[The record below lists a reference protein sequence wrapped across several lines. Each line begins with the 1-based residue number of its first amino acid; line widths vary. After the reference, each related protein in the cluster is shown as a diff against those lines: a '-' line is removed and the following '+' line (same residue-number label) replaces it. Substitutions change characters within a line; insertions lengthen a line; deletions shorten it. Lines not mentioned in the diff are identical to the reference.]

1 MAALQE
7 QQATAAQRRYQ
18 AKLRELERLVGRLER
33 EGVAR
38 ARAIL
43 EQVRQEV
50 IAELHNTPP
59 ERFRTFFLKE
69 LQRSLDQRLAS
80 LERRLRDE
88 LAPKIQAALETGQR
102 SIQEPATLFG
112 VNVPLVAVPQNLVD
126 VVQGFTADLIKRI
139 SDETRARINADLA
152 VSILRGDSILDA
164 GRRIGRNLGQ
174 RGTTFGAISNRAET
188 IARTEILR
196 AYSVA
201 QQASLRQ
208 IADYVPQLQKQWIA
222 TLDDRVRPA
231 HRQAHGQIRDW
242 DEPFEVDGEDLMYPR
257 DPGGSPE
264 NTINCRCV
272 VVPVLSEVDEDLGLI
287 LPSGTRTPQGAEIAG
302 ALAVLSAG

>member
-1 MAALQE
+1 MATLQE

-18 AKLRELERLVGRLER
+18 AKLKELERLVGRLEQ

-38 ARAIL
+38 ARAVL

-50 IAELHNTPP
+50 IAELRNTPP

-69 LQRSLDQRLAS
+69 LQRSVDQRIAS

-88 LAPKIQAALETGQR
+88 IAPKIQAAIETGQR
-102 SIQEPATLFG
+102 SVQEPAAIFG
-112 VNVPLVAVPQNLVD
+112 VNVPLIAIPQNLVD

-139 SDETRARINADLA
+139 SDETRSRINADIAAA
-152 VSILRGDSILDA
+152 VLRGDSILDA
-164 GRRIGRNLGQ
+164 ARRIGRSLGQ
-174 RGTTFGAISNRAET
+174 RGSTFGAVSNRAET

-208 IADYVPQLQKQWIA
+208 IADYVPKLKKQWLA
-222 TLDDRVRPA
+222 TLDDRVRPE

-242 DEPFEVDGEDLMYPR
+242 DEPFKVDGEELMYPR
-257 DPGGSPE
+257 DPGGSPG

-272 VVPVLSEVDEDLGLI
+272 AVPVLPEIEAGPE
-287 LPSGTRTPQGAEIAG
+287 LPALPRRGGT
-302 ALAVLSAG
+302 LAPGELVAIGTG